1 MKSQRKK
8 KFRPKD
14 TEQQRQLGTKNTLLF
29 WVFPSCLRKTSQLSD
44 KWHHISGKSKTEEKI

>member
-1 MKSQRKK
+1 
-8 KFRPKD
+8 
-14 TEQQRQLGTKNTLLF
+14 LGTKNTLLF